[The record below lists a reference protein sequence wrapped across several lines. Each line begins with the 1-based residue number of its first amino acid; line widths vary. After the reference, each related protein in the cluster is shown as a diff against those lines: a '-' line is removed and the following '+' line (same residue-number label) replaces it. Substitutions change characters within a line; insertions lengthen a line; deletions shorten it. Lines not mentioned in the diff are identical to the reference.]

1 MAAECLVERVGHDL
15 LVSQRSGIVNRDES
29 SKEPAVSAQ
38 NQISVRI
45 DPRPAGRVAHVAIA
59 NERRLNS
66 MNSALMAEFVET
78 MARLGADEALRAVVL
93 TGAGDKA
100 FIGGA
105 DIREMGAVSDPEG
118 GRAFIRRVHASC
130 HAIRQCPVP
139 VIARI
144 NGFTLGAGLEMA
156 AACDMRV
163 AVDTAVFGMPEVKL
177 GIPSVVEAALL
188 PQLIGWGRT
197 REILL
202 AGETF
207 DAAAASRWGMVEY
220 VETAATLD
228 ARVETLVAAIL
239 TSKPRAVRIQK
250 SLIRAW
256 EDLPTSRA
264 VDAGIDAFGS
274 AFETSEPRDAMAHF
288 FAEQE
293 RRKAR

>member
-1 MAAECLVERVGHDL
+1 MTVQSQ
-15 LVSQRSGIVNRDES
+15 VSVHIDQRS
-29 SKEPAVSAQ
+29 
-38 NQISVRI
+38 
-45 DPRPAGRVAHVAIA
+45 AGRVAHVTIA
-59 NERRLNS
+59 NARRLNS

-78 MARLGADEALRAVVL
+78 MARLAADAALRVVVL

-105 DIREMGAVSDPEG
+105 DIREMGAVTDPEG
-118 GRAFIRRVHASC
+118 GRAFIRRVHACC
-130 HAIRQCPVP
+130 HAIRMCPVP

-163 AVDTAVFGMPEVKL
+163 AVEVAVFGMPEVKL

-188 PQLIGWGRT
+188 PHLIGWGRT

-202 AGETF
+202 AGENF
-207 DAAAASRWGMVEY
+207 DAATALRWGMVEY
-220 VETAATLD
+220 VEAATTLD
-228 ARVETLVAAIL
+228 ARVETLVEAIL

-256 EDLPTSRA
+256 EDLPTSQA

-293 RRKAR
+293 KRKNGA